1 MSRRRTSLNS
11 YRRAYGCC
19 VVTTKYG
26 DVPNNEPPA
35 VPTIVTDGLII
46 RYEAGDT
53 NSYSGSGSNI
63 WRNIGS
69 GGSAY
74 DASTNITPSNN
85 HLPTFSDASFN
96 FGYARINATN
106 NIPPNEYLTNP
117 NLKYFSINRSGILSN
132 DFTYCAWIKTT
143 NVGQGTD
150 HFTLMYI
157 VSTEVPDQFQDYGF
171 GIDSNGKL
179 AYGDGA
185 TSDITISS
193 INIVNTNSW
202 KFVCVTRQQSSG
214 RVSLYIDGSLD
225 STGTCG
231 SGDPVGNLFR
241 SNYILIGAQAD
252 KAGYT
257 FGGSIRAIFGY
268 SRVLTASEILNN
280 FNVQRSSYGV

>member
-53 NSYSGSGSNI
+53 NSYSGSGNI

-74 DASTNITPSNN
+74 DATTVTTN
-85 HLPTFSDASFN
+85 LPTFQSNSFN
-96 FGYARINATN
+96 FGYNKITSF
-106 NIPPNEYLTNP
+106 NEYLTNT

-143 NVGQGTD
+143 NVGEGTQ

-157 VSTEVPDQFQDYGF
+157 ISTEVPNQFQDYGF

-179 AYGDGA
+179 AYGDGVI
-185 TSDITISS
+185 SDITIRSVNS
-193 INIVNTNSW
+193 VNTNSW
-202 KFVCVTRQQSSG
+202 KFVCVTREQSSG
-214 RVSLYIDGSLD
+214 TVSLYINGSLD

-231 SGDPVGNLFR
+231 SGDASASLFR
-241 SNYILIGAQAD
+241 STNILIGAQSD
-252 KAGYT
+252 SAGYT
-257 FGGSIRAIFGY
+257 FGGNIGAIFGY
-268 SRVLTASEILNN
+268 SRILTASEILNN
-280 FNVQRSSYGV
+280 FDVQKSYYGVT